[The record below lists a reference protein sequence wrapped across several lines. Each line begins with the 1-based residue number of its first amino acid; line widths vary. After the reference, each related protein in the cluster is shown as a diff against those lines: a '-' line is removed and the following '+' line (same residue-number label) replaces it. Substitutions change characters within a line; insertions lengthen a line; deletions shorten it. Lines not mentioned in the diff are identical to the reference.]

1 MREKMMRV
9 VELKQHGMTY
19 PQICKEMGI
28 TESYAKQLMFDARKQ
43 GIVEPYVR
51 PPKKER
57 KYDHAG
63 RPKGTPTPTIVETL
77 VKTADGKQHIAKGYG
92 NDKVLASI
100 GDPKVSAF
108 VQYHIDMTQMRIG
121 CNKKDVDD
129 LYNRFGKYL
138 AYCVENGVLPGSMNC
153 YYAIGITR
161 EDIYQWSSGR
171 SDEAHRR
178 FADDVK
184 SFFASIHEQ
193 GATNG
198 MMNPIFA
205 MWLQKAHD
213 NMIEAS
219 KVEAVDANP
228 LGESQSAEEI
238 VDKYAGVELP
248 D

>member
-1 MREKMMRV
+1 MNEKTAYIAQRLKDGATYREIG
-9 VELKQHGMTY
+9 EE
-19 PQICKEMGI
+19 IGI
-28 TESYAKQLMFDARKQ
+28 STNYAKQLICKARKK
-43 GIVEPYVR
+43 GEL
-51 PPKKER
+51 PPAEKPKP
-57 KYDHAG
+57 KAG
-63 RPKGTPTPTIVETL
+63 RPKGTETPKIVETL
-77 VKTADGKQHIAKGYG
+77 VTTSDGKQHIAKGYS
-92 NDKVLASI
+92 NDKVLATI

-129 LYNRFGKYL
+129 LYRRFGNYL
-138 AYCVENGVLPGSMNC
+138 AYCAENGVLPGSMNC

-161 EDIYQWSSGR
+161 EDIYAWSSGK

-178 FADDVK
+178 FANDVK
-184 SFFASIHEQ
+184 AFFASIHEQ

-198 MMNPIFA
+198 VMNPIFA

-213 NMIEAS
+213 GMVEAS
-219 KVEAVDANP
+219 KIEAVDANP

-238 VDKYAGVELP
+238 QAKYAGVELP